1 MIVYSD
7 DARPERTQ
15 TVNPDSSVI
24 IRDTETARAAHACV
38 PVANVH
44 LRRGHLADRMATN
57 RRVSIPGQY
66 ESLQNSGT
74 ISNFAIVAGKQR
86 GEHRG
91 LVFTDSD
98 AYKWMEA
105 ASWSLATA
113 PDDSL
118 KAQLD
123 ELIALVAAAQAKD
136 GYLNT
141 WYQAR
146 DAERFTNLRDDH
158 ELYCAGHLIQAG
170 IAHHRCTGE
179 TTLLDVALKFAN
191 LLCDSFGPGKIEQV
205 DGHPEIE
212 LALVELYRETGERK
226 YLDLATY
233 FLDTRGHGTI
243 GGNAYHQDATPL
255 RQQREM
261 VGHAVRAV
269 YLNVAGTDLVHEQV
283 DAGMRQ
289 AQFTMLANMLERKSY
304 VTGGIGSRYEG
315 ESFGLDYE
323 LPNNRAYAESC
334 AGIGALMWVWR
345 LLMLEARD
353 DSFLADVFERI
364 LYNAV
369 LPGVSLSG
377 DEYFYQNPLRDED
390 GSHRRKPWYQCACC
404 PPNIARL
411 LAQLPGYF
419 ASVTSRRFGE
429 SDSRH
434 DQVWIHQ
441 YADAEFTIPLLG
453 GGTVKASMTTRYP
466 WDGDIAFEIT
476 GLEQAGDFTL
486 QMRVPD
492 WAFDASA
499 TLNGENLP
507 AAEAAVG
514 QYLTIRRQ
522 WQVGDVVTLSIP
534 MPVRRIISHPRVANN
549 AGKVAL
555 MRGPLV
561 YCIEET
567 DNELGDV
574 RDVVLHD
581 DVLVTAA
588 NRPELL
594 NEVVTLSSHALL
606 ESPAPAWNRALYRN
620 LDLSGGDAA
629 GMSEVQIHAVPYM
642 VWANRGAGP
651 MTVWLRRQ

>member
-7 DARPERTQ
+7 DASPERNSP
-15 TVNPDSSVI
+15 VNQDASVI
-24 IRDTETARAAHACV
+24 IRDTDASRAAHACV
-38 PVANVH
+38 PVANVR

-57 RRVSIPGQY
+57 RRVSLPSQY
-66 ESLQNSGT
+66 DRLETSGT
-74 ISNFAIVAGKQR
+74 LANFAIVAGKGE
-86 GEHRG
+86 GEHLG
-91 LVFTDSD
+91 LVFVDSD

-105 ASWSLATA
+105 ASWSLASV
-113 PDDSL
+113 PDATL

-123 ELIALVAAAQAKD
+123 TVIDLVAAAQTDD
-136 GYLNT
+136 GYINT
-141 WYQAR
+141 WYQSRNAV
-146 DAERFTNLRDDH
+146 RFTNLRDDH
-158 ELYCAGHLIQAG
+158 ELYCAGHLIQAA

-179 TTLLDVALKFAN
+179 TKLLDVATRFAD
-191 LLCDSFGPGKIEQV
+191 LLCDSFGPGRIEQV
-205 DGHPEIE
+205 DGHAEIE
-212 LALVELYRETGERK
+212 LALIELARETGAPR
-226 YLDLATY
+226 YLDLAVY
-233 FLDTRGHGTI
+233 FLDLRGHGSI
-243 GGNAYHQDATPL
+243 GGKAYHQDATPL
-255 RQQREM
+255 REQRQM

-269 YLNVAGTDLVHEQV
+269 YLNAAGADLVHEQV
-283 DAGMRQ
+283 DAEMRR
-289 AQFTMLANMLERKSY
+289 AQIAMLADMLERKSY
-304 VTGGIGSRYEG
+304 ITGGIGSRYED
-315 ESFGLDYE
+315 EAFGLDYE

-334 AGIGALMWVWR
+334 AGIGAIMWLWR
-345 LLMLEARD
+345 LLMLEAKD
-353 DSFLADVFERI
+353 DSFLADTIERI

-369 LPGVSLSG
+369 LPGVSLGG

-390 GSHRRKPWYQCACC
+390 GSHRRRGWFECACC

-419 ASVTSRRFGE
+419 TSVTSRRFGE
-429 SDSRH
+429 SDARH
-434 DQVWIHQ
+434 DQVWVHQ
-441 YADAEFTIPLLG
+441 YADAELTIPLLG
-453 GGTVKASMTTRYP
+453 GGVVQASMVTRYP
-466 WDGDIAFEIT
+466 WDGEICFEIT
-476 GLEQAGDFTL
+476 DLRHAGDFTL

-492 WAFDASA
+492 WAFNASA
-499 TLNGENLP
+499 TLNSDHLP
-507 AAEAAVG
+507 AAEAAPG

-522 WQVGDVVTLSIP
+522 WQVGDVVMLSIP
-534 MPVRRIISHPRVANN
+534 MPVRRIVSHPRVSNN

-574 RDVVLHD
+574 RDVVLQD

-594 NEVVTLSSHALL
+594 GEVVTLSSHALL

-629 GMSEVQIHAVPYM
+629 GLSEVQIHAVPYM

-651 MTVWLRRQ
+651 MTVWLRRG